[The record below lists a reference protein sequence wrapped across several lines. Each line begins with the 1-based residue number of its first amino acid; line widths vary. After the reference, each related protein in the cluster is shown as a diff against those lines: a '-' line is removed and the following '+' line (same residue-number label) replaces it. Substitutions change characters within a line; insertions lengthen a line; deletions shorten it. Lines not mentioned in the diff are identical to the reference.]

1 MLWDA
6 SPSGCNKGPAGSY
19 VVYADWNTSTFDGCP
34 NNTPLSGDRVLIA
47 AEDST
52 GNFGLISKKT
62 DGVDW
67 PLDAIGTYAVIPK
80 PSITS
85 ATVTGHPDSSHTTL
99 SIGWTAL
106 TLAQAKGGFAAG
118 EDPGA
123 ALVTGYKIYYTSST
137 AGTPPTN
144 LDRTA
149 WTYVG
154 DANGGNIG
162 AYTTNSASITIPNAT
177 SGNQMY
183 LALSLVYDS
192 GFESFFVSPAP
203 YGAQIGPT
211 PAGVF
216 ASVSATQDKGRVT
229 ANWRT
234 NTETG
239 VAYFEVWS
247 ASSAAGPFAAV
258 AGTQTAPKGSNSSYS
273 VTFRLPPAAAKTYTT
288 YVKIKDQDTSGE
300 VFWSDVVK
308 AVPPASV
315 APPIAETPVKEP
327 MKRVK

>member
-1 MLWDA
+1 LDYSA
-6 SPSGCNKGPAGSY
+6 S
-19 VVYADWNTSTFDGCP
+19 STPPID
-34 NNTPLSGDRVLIA
+34 TASW
-47 AEDST
+47 
-52 GNFGLISKKT
+52 KT
-62 DGVDW
+62 N
-67 PLDAIGTYAVIPK
+67 GTLV
-80 PSITS
+80 
-85 ATVTGHPDSSHTTL
+85 ATVTGA
-99 SIGWTAL
+99 GTASYTGL
-106 TLAQAKGGFAAG
+106 TLTNTST
-118 EDPGA
+118 PG
-123 ALVTGYKIYYTSST
+123 
-137 AGTPPTN
+137 
-144 LDRTA
+144 
-149 WTYVG
+149 
-154 DANGGNIG
+154 
-162 AYTTNSASITIPNAT
+162 NAIW
-177 SGNQMY
+177 
-183 LALSLVYDS
+183 LAMSLTFDS
-192 GFESFFVSPAP
+192 GFEGLYVSPTPTKAS
-203 YGAQIGPT
+203 IGPT

-308 AVPPASV
+308 AVPSASV

-327 MKRVK
+327 MKAAR